1 MSIVHVGWP
10 RKRRSFHIS
19 ISLCL
24 FPRRSTAP
32 EDLQGEPANQ
42 KQHFPFFSSS
52 SPAMSLLLLLESTC
66 IFLFSQA
73 LMSQSTQE
81 LHVSQETIEKISAAG
96 QLMNCSAPVD
106 VMFLLDGSYSIGKGN
121 FERSK
126 YLIIKLCDAL
136 DIGREKVRVGAIQFS
151 NAAYLEFS
159 LDAYFT
165 KQEIKDKLKRIV
177 FKGGRTETGLALK
190 YILRKGFRGGRNS
203 LVPKLL
209 IILTDGK
216 SQGNVAAPAKQLKE
230 RGIAVFAVGIS
241 FPRWEELHI
250 LASEP
255 TECYLL
261 FAEDTDDASNGLY
274 TTLTGSAIC
283 NAAFPGCT
291 AEYHPCERRT
301 VKRVKELVGNYLC
314 WKGTKSNSAV
324 QTSLCPF
331 YKYSRLVHLEIGFGR
346 WVEITS
352 KMDSPRTNII
362 APSSFLSYSCFVFP
376 DPCSSHPC
384 QNGGTCIQQGLE
396 GYHCVCP
403 AGFGGDANCT
413 PKLSLECSVDLLFL
427 VDSSSSTT
435 LEGFLRYKAF
445 LKRFLQ
451 AVWSAETSGNMGVA
465 HYSDDVE
472 MTVRVG
478 DYKDLL
484 SLVKAID
491 SMLFSGGSTLT
502 GKALRHVTQH
512 GFKSAP
518 VFADV
523 PDDLPRV
530 VILLTDANA
539 QDSVVEAAKYSR
551 GQDVFLIGIGSEFL
565 RAELEEITGNPKRT
579 IIYSTPQDLFNKITE
594 LQRKICSI
602 DSQGCPTQSLDLVF
616 ALDSSG
622 SVGRDNFVQLKTF
635 VSSMSSQ
642 FVINR
647 DVTQIGLV
655 VFGKRSQTIFGLDR
669 HVTDSSLHEAINQ
682 ASFVGGSVSV
692 GSSLLH
698 IYDDVLTVQK
708 GARPGVKKI
717 VVVITG
723 GAGLEDAIVPAQQL
737 RNNDI
742 SLFIVGMGHIPT
754 GSLLKIAGSYDNVL
768 RISSYKDLKYNEG
781 LIMERI
787 CDEAKK
793 PVNLC
798 RPNPCMNDGMCVP
811 GNGSYHCQCQGW
823 EGPHCENRIQR
834 GNASQSQRH
843 PATVRDLRNQH
854 GWRQL
859 YRTQQRSKRQMMP
872 TQ

>member
-1 MSIVHVGWP
+1 
-10 RKRRSFHIS
+10 
-19 ISLCL
+19 
-24 FPRRSTAP
+24 
-32 EDLQGEPANQ
+32 
-42 KQHFPFFSSS
+42 
-52 SPAMSLLLLLESTC
+52 
-66 IFLFSQA
+66 
-73 LMSQSTQE
+73 
-81 LHVSQETIEKISAAG
+81 
-96 QLMNCSAPVD
+96 MNCSAPVD

-126 YLIIKLCDAL
+126 HLAIKFCDAL
-136 DIGREKVRVGAIQFS
+136 DIGQEKVRVGAIQFS

-177 FKGGRTETGLALK
+177 FK
-190 YILRKGFRGGRNS
+190 
-203 LVPKLL
+203 
-209 IILTDGK
+209 
-216 SQGNVAAPAKQLKE
+216 
-230 RGIAVFAVGIS
+230 
-241 FPRWEELHI
+241 WEELHT

-255 TECYLL
+255 AEWYLL
-261 FAEDTDDASNGLY
+261 FAEDTDDASNGFY

-283 NAAFPGCT
+283 SAAFPGCT
-291 AEYHPCERRT
+291 AESHPCERRT

-331 YKYSRLVHLEIGFGR
+331 YKWRNTFIKYPSRCY
-346 WVEITS
+346 
-352 KMDSPRTNII
+352 RTT
-362 APSSFLSYSCFVFP
+362 CP

-384 QNGGTCIQQGLE
+384 QNGGMCIRQGLE

-451 AVWSAETSGNMGVA
+451 AVWNEDTAGNMGVA

-472 MTVRVG
+472 MIARVG

-484 SLVKAID
+484 SLVKGID
-491 SMLFSGGSTLT
+491 SMQFSGGSTLT
-502 GKALRHVTQH
+502 GKALQHVTQH
-512 GFKSAP
+512 GFKSVP

-530 VILLTDANA
+530 IVLLTDANA
-539 QDSVVEAAKYSR
+539 QDSVVEAARYSR
-551 GQDVFLIGIGSEFL
+551 GQNVLLIGIGSEFL
-565 RAELEEITGNPKRT
+565 RADLEEITGNPKRT

-594 LQRKICSI
+594 LQGKICSI

-635 VSSMSSQ
+635 VGSLSSQ
-642 FVINR
+642 FDINR

-655 VFGKRSQTIFGLDR
+655 VFGKRSRTIFGLDR
-669 HVTDSSLHEAINQ
+669 HVTGSSLHEAINQ
-682 ASFVGGSVSV
+682 APFVGGSVSV

-723 GAGLEDAIVPAQQL
+723 GAGVDDAIVPAQQL

-742 SLFIVGMGHIPT
+742 SLVVVGIGHIPT
-754 GSLLKIAGSYDNVL
+754 GSLLKIAASYDNLL

-781 LIMERI
+781 LLIEII
-787 CDEAKK
+787 CDVHRLGFVLLYFLEAKK
-793 PVNLC
+793 PVDLC
-798 RPNPCMNDGMCVP
+798 RPNPCMNDGMCVL

-834 GNASQSQRH
+834 GNTSQSQRH
-843 PATVRDLRNQH
+843 PAIVRDLRNQH
-854 GWRQL
+854 GWQQL
-859 YRTQQRSKRQMMP
+859 YRTQQQMKRQMMP